1 MATNAAAT
9 RPLHEQDPSVAAT
22 QHILVELVN
31 EEGIATGTSEK
42 IAAHQSPGR
51 LHRAFSVFLLDP
63 HGQLLLQRRATSKYH
78 SPGVWSNT
86 CCGHPSPAEPPF
98 IAATR
103 RIVAELGV
111 PPAVLSEAGTVTYDH
126 ADPISGLVER
136 EYNHLFTGLIRQTPR
151 PAPEEVSEVIFA
163 DPDELAR
170 LRQSHPFSTWFDTVF
185 EAVRPQLRELTV
197 ASAWLP
203 RRIGRSGRTGAAD
216 ARVQRIQRVRRAGS
230 WPVPAGTAPDSS
242 LR

>member
-22 QHILVELVN
+22 QQILVELVN

-63 HGQLLLQRRATSKYH
+63 HGQLLLQRRAMSKYH

-111 PPAVLSEAGTVTYDH
+111 PPAVLSEAGTVAYDH

-170 LRQSHPFSTWFDTVF
+170 LRQSRPFSTWFDTVF

-197 ASAWLP
+197 ASAW
-203 RRIGRSGRTGAAD
+203 
-216 ARVQRIQRVRRAGS
+216 
-230 WPVPAGTAPDSS
+230 
-242 LR
+242 